1 MTDNPSKAEGAAF
14 YGGGMPVSAAP
25 VCPVFGVCG
34 GCRYQDL
41 AYADELA
48 VKQGQV
54 RALFIE
60 GLGLP
65 ETTLDPIAPSPS
77 EYGYRTNLDLT
88 FIRTRKDGK
97 YLLGFMKERSKS
109 FLVTVES
116 CPIARPEI
124 SRFLPELKAAAAAK
138 FPETKRLANLAVK
151 LGSDGRVLWGGI
163 GKRSLSLPPEA
174 YLWAD
179 LCGKRVYFSMD
190 TFFQANTDILP
201 SVRERLLSWTEWDP
215 ARTVFYDLY
224 AGVGL
229 FGFLLADR
237 VRRVVM
243 IESEG
248 PSMACARHTRE
259 QGGYGNVEIRE
270 GRTEVEFPKLLADGM
285 SDDAVALVDPPR
297 RGLSPEALDGIAAA
311 GEAGLNKLF
320 YLSCGPE
327 SLQRDLKD
335 LIARGWTVERIGAF
349 DFFPKTKHIE
359 TLAFLT
365 RRGRKVS

>member
-1 MTDNPSKAEGAAF
+1 MNLAITDNPHRTDGEAF
-14 YGGGMPVSAAP
+14 SGGGTPVSAKP
-25 VCPVFGVCG
+25 VCAVFGTCG

-41 AYADELA
+41 SYADELA
-48 VKQGQV
+48 VKQAQV

-60 GLGLP
+60 GLGLS
-65 ETTLDPIAPSPS
+65 EAVLDPITPSPRD
-77 EYGYRTNLDLT
+77 YGYRTNLDLT

-109 FLVTVES
+109 FLVTIET

-124 SRFLPELKAAAAAK
+124 SAFLPELKAAAAAR

-163 GKRSLSLPPEA
+163 GKRSLSLPPAE

-179 LCGKRVYFSMD
+179 VCGKRVYFSMD
-190 TFFQANTDILP
+190 TFFQANVDILP
-201 SVRERLLSWTEWDP
+201 AVRERLLSWAEWDP
-215 ARTVFYDLY
+215 ARTFFYDLY

-229 FGFLLADR
+229 FGFLMADR
-237 VRRVVM
+237 VRSAVM

-259 QGGYGNVEIRE
+259 TCGYGNVDIRE
-270 GRTEVEFPKLLADGM
+270 GRTEVEFPKLLAEGVPA
-285 SDDAVALVDPPR
+285 DAIALVDPPR
-297 RGLSPEALDGIAAA
+297 RGLSPEALEGLVTA
-311 GEAGLNKLF
+311 GELGLKKLF

-335 LIARGWTVERIGAF
+335 LTARGWSVARIGAF
-349 DFFPKTKHIE
+349 DFFPRTKHIE
-359 TLAFLT
+359 TLALLT
-365 RRGRKVS
+365 R